1 MPTST
6 PPEGPLAGEREPPP
20 PVAAA
25 APHVGVSEP
34 APALRPSL
42 PPDGS
47 WRALASENVA
57 RALCAACVAAVPTA
71 LRAQGALFDGW
82 LGAAALSACL
92 LVPVALFHD
101 RARRGYRSLVGRAA
115 PRHLA
120 AGLALWAG
128 LSTALFTVLASV
140 LKAHTNHRAL
150 AGATFAVVGLCAA
163 GAVAIAVPRLVRLAA
178 TRLSRPVALGA
189 LALVALGPLALLS
202 LPLFGAGLGAEE
214 RATRAALTDGVLVL
228 ATASLLF
235 AVRLPRSLTRPA
247 QLAAFPLAALLVVG
261 GLVRLEQSGRAV
273 QSAGGLAAACLALL
287 ERWTDHD
294 ADGHGAHFGG
304 RDCDDGDAR
313 RHPGADEVAGDGID
327 NDCDGREALAE
338 LAARHPAPTAAPP
351 TPGGSGAAPPEP
363 SSSEAAAVAARPD
376 APDVVLVT
384 LDSVRADHTSAY
396 GYGKAT
402 TPALEALA
410 ARGTWFAH
418 AYAAGGDTQH
428 ALLPLVSCRSYA
440 DTAKDDAEWPTVR
453 DAVDT
458 LAERLRRVGY
468 QTGAVGSFTWLRRD
482 RGFDQGFDHF
492 SEEPFRRESPERG
505 TTGEHAVAAA
515 TETYGR
521 MQGDRRPLF
530 LWVHLFDAHEKYL
543 SHEGLDFGKGEEGR
557 YDAEVAFV
565 DRQLGKLVELVD
577 RGPRAA
583 RTTWLVHGSIGESF
597 GEHGKKGRGEL
608 YEELL
613 RVPLVVAPPRGPAGR
628 YERAAV
634 SVLDLAPTVLDLAGA
649 PLAETAGVS
658 LAPIAAG
665 DLERGHPPVF
675 AAAERRVAVIDWPQ
689 KLLVKRTQKRER
701 LLLFDLDADPREARD
716 LAEERPQDL
725 KRLDALRQQGPGA
738 GDAGPKGD

>member
-25 APHVGVSEP
+25 EPHTAAPEP

-42 PPDGS
+42 PPDGN
-47 WRALASENVA
+47 WRALASEKVA
-57 RALCAACVAAVPTA
+57 LALSAAFVAAVPTA

-82 LGAAALSACL
+82 LGATALTAFL
-92 LVPVALFHD
+92 LVPVALLHD
-101 RARRGYRSLVGRAA
+101 RARRGYRSLVGRDA

-128 LSTALFTVLASV
+128 LSTTLFTLLASL

-150 AGATFAVVGLCAA
+150 AGATFAVVGLGAA
-163 GAVAIAVPRLVRLAA
+163 AAVAIVVPRLVRLGAR
-178 TRLSRPVALGA
+178 RLSRPVALGA
-189 LALVALGPLALLS
+189 LALLALGPLALLS
-202 LPLFGAGLGAEE
+202 LPLLGAGLGAEE

-228 ATASLLF
+228 AAASLLF
-235 AVRLPRSLTRPA
+235 AVRLPRSLARPA
-247 QLAAFPLAALLVVG
+247 QLAAFPLAALVVVG
-261 GLVRLEQSGRAV
+261 GVVRLEHSGRAL
-273 QSAGGLAAACLALL
+273 QSAGGLAAACLEAL

-294 ADGHGAHFGG
+294 ADGYGAHFGG

-313 RHPGADEVAGDGID
+313 RHPGADEVPGDGID
-327 NDCDGREALAE
+327 NDCDGEEALAE
-338 LAARHPAPTAAPP
+338 LAALPPTPTTAPP
-351 TPGGSGAAPPEP
+351 APGGSGAPAPSP
-363 SSSEAAAVAARPD
+363 SATAPVAARPD

-402 TPALEALA
+402 TPTLEALA

-428 ALLPLVSCRSYA
+428 ALLPLVSCRTFT

-515 TETYGR
+515 TEIYGR

-557 YDAEVAFV
+557 YDGEIAFV

-583 RTTWLVHGSIGESF
+583 RTAWLVHGSIGESF

-628 YERAAV
+628 YTRAAV
-634 SVLDLAPTVLDLAGA
+634 SVLDLGPTVLDLAGA

-658 LAPIAAG
+658 LLAIAAG

-675 AAAERRVAVIDWPQ
+675 AAAERRVAVVDWPL
-689 KLLVKRTQKRER
+689 KLLVKRTQKRDR

-725 KRLDALRQQGPGA
+725 KRLDALRQRGPGA
-738 GDAGPKGD
+738 EKAGASGD